1 MRMVSKRIARTGG
14 VIRRTIVLVS
24 ILAALILPSAG
35 SASASSDPGS
45 RPVTVTGVAA
55 IVQGATDIARDA
67 ALQDALRQAVEQTV
81 GTMVESETL
90 VQNFQLVSDNIYTK
104 TKGYVKNYKVLGE
117 RQEGTLYKVSV
128 QAVVDIGNLEKDL
141 GALGLL
147 YQRLKKPRVMVIIP
161 ETHIGMKPPDPAGE
175 TEIIRQLLQKGFKVV
190 DQTQV
195 RKIRDG
201 DQVKKALE
209 GDVKAAQLLGQQ
221 HGAEV
226 LIMGEAFS
234 EGAMRGGGLANM
246 VSVRARLEAR
256 AIRTD
261 TGEILAADGAFAPGL
276 DISEQIAGKKALA
289 AAGGKWVEAAFP
301 VILDRWS
308 KEVSGENSVQ
318 IVISGLS
325 FAQLAKFKE
334 VLAQQVRGVKDL
346 QQRSFTAN
354 VATLDVDLKGSA
366 QAMADELALKNFGSF
381 KVEVTGFSPN
391 RLALKVAPQ

>member
-1 MRMVSKRIARTGG
+1 MKRAKVAEKNVVSTTTLARKVGG
-14 VIRRTIVLVS
+14 GILLLCVLV
-24 ILAALILPSAG
+24 AGSAG
-35 SASASSDPGS
+35 SAEKEPTV
-45 RPVTVTGVAA
+45 VTAQGVA
-55 IVQGATDIARDA
+55 VVLQGNLDVARDA
-67 ALQDALRQAVEQTV
+67 ALQDALRQAVEQVV
-81 GTMVESETL
+81 GTMVESDTL
-90 VQNFQLVSDNIYTK
+90 VQNFQLVSTNIYTR
-104 TKGYVKNYKVLGE
+104 TRGYVQSYKVLSE

-161 ETHIGMKPPDPAGE
+161 ETHIGMRPPDPAGE
-175 TEIIRQLLQKGFKVV
+175 TEIIRQLIQKGFKVV

-195 RKIRDG
+195 RKIREG

-234 EGAMRGGGLANM
+234 EGAMRGGVLANM

-289 AAGGKWVEAAFP
+289 AAGGKWVETTLP

-308 KEVSGENSVQ
+308 KEVSGDNSVQ
-318 IVISGLS
+318 LVITGLS
-325 FAQLAKFKE
+325 FSQLAKFKE
-334 VLAQQVRGVKDL
+334 VLTQQVRGVKDL
-346 QQRSFTAN
+346 QQRSFIAN
-354 VATLDVDLKGSA
+354 VATLDVDLKGST
-366 QAMADELALKNFGSF
+366 QAIADELMLKNFAAF

-391 RLALKVAPQ
+391 RIDLRVVPQ